1 MVTLRSELS
10 LRPHLCQQYKPL
22 YVPSGAQA
30 KGPRCCDSLDSDLI
44 LPIIIITCLHD
55 SQGMN
60 LAFLNS
66 CHIVFL
72 SRKTKVDFP
81 LVSNILVH
89 YRKLQS
95 MIPNTTTTFKKKNC
109 LWRVYSISGLPV
121 YPSKDA
127 CPFPITNSNDRGAHE
142 WA

>member
-95 MIPNTTTTFKKKNC
+95 MIPNTTTTFKKKK
-109 LWRVYSISGLPV
+109 LPV
-121 YPSKDA
+121 KGVLYLR
-127 CPFPITNSNDRGAHE
+127 FTRLPIKRCLSLSNYKFKRQRGT
-142 WA
+142 